1 MGVINNNVESKKNI
15 LEYLKSVNVNCCNK
29 HEEIELDNYIAS
41 VVMITTSSTTLNSS
55 NEEYSIYLLLQD
67 KKDKK
72 IYDKFFNKAFT
83 NKVEAD
89 NYYNELRNKAKLLTN
104 NDILNLI

>member
-1 MGVINNNVESKKNI
+1 
-15 LEYLKSVNVNCCNK
+15 
-29 HEEIELDNYIAS
+29 
-41 VVMITTSSTTLNSS
+41 MITTSSTTLNSS

-72 IYDKFFNKAFT
+72 IYDKFFNKDFT